1 MAADTEARQKFRL
14 IPGGLQSQTVFA
26 SIRITAAPEE
36 SPPFEIDA
44 RVFEEDTWLVMS
56 AAPKIAE
63 PPEHPI
69 RLMTDLIEA
78 QPEPVGSVLVRGK
91 NPMRFLAI
99 VHDVNQ
105 EPTWQESWIEN
116 ALMAVFK
123 EAEDRR
129 LQAIGLPL
137 LGTLHG
143 RLEKRRFILL
153 LSRVLKQTPFNHLKY
168 LWLMVPTPQ
177 NTEIINWL
185 ESEKKGG
192 THDPL
197 PA

>member
-1 MAADTEARQKFRL
+1 
-14 IPGGLQSQTVFA
+14 VFA
-26 SIRITAAPEE
+26 SISITAAPEE
-36 SPPFEIDA
+36 SPPFEIA
-44 RVFEEDTWLVMS
+44 AKAFEEDTWLVMS
-56 AAPKIAE
+56 ADPKIAE

-69 RLMTDLIEA
+69 RLMTDLIQA

-91 NPMRFLAI
+91 NPLRFLAI

-105 EPTWQESWIEN
+105 DPTWQEEWIVS
-116 ALMAVFK
+116 ALTEIFRASEHRK
-123 EAEDRR
+123 

-153 LSRVLKQTPFNHLKY
+153 LSRVLKQTPFIHLKY

-177 NTEIINWL
+177 NSEIIKML
-185 ESEKKGG
+185 ESEKENPGGSDNGLKG
-192 THDPL
+192 TSQLLDL
-197 PA
+197 

>member
-1 MAADTEARQKFRL
+1 MAADTEARLKFRL
-14 IPGGLQSQTVFA
+14 IPGGLQSQTEFA

-56 AAPKIAE
+56 ADPKIAE

-116 ALMAVFK
+116 ALIAIFK
-123 EAEDRR
+123 EAEHRK

-153 LSRVLKQTPFNHLKY
+153 LSRVLKRTTFKYLKH

-177 NTEIINWL
+177 NAEIINWL
-185 ESEKKGG
+185 ESK
-192 THDPL
+192 
-197 PA
+197 